1 MAAEGKDGKKS
12 GVMTFIVLA
21 LLLTLVGAGAGFTV
35 GTLIQSPAP
44 QETAAAEPKAEEHA
58 GEAAPHGADPHA
70 APAHG
75 KADAAAE
82 PAAEE
87 EEAPADLHLK
97 VQPFPPVLTTL
108 AAPSGRWV
116 RLEGS
121 ALLMQETE
129 DPPELLA
136 EKAAEQVLT
145 YLRTVRLEQIEGPSG
160 VLGLREDINEMVKVL
175 SQGQVQGILVH
186 GLVVE

>member
-1 MAAEGKDGKKS
+1 MADDSKGKPKS
-12 GVMTFIVLA
+12 GLMAFVVLA

-35 GTLIQSPAP
+35 GSLIQAP
-44 QETAAAEPKAEEHA
+44 PEEKAAAAPEAPPKEE
-58 GEAAPHGADPHA
+58 EKYGADPHA
-70 APAHG
+70 SPAH
-75 KADAAAE
+75 AE
-82 PAAEE
+82 AQSTQAGAETE
-87 EEAPADLHLK
+87 EIADLALK
-97 VQPFPPVLTTL
+97 LQPFPPVLTTL

-121 ALLMQETE
+121 ALLAMETK
-129 DPPELLA
+129 DSPELLA

-160 VLGLREDINEMVKVL
+160 VLGLREDLNEMVKVL
-175 SQGQVQGILVH
+175 SEGQVQGILLH